1 MDGIG
6 QQALLSHPTPKRPP
20 TGWFR
25 ADSSHGRARAARTR
39 DHSVLSP
46 FDRRL
51 SWSRRLW
58 VRGCSRHSRGADDK
72 ASPGTR
78 ATPAREGPKTGHHV
92 MAGPEH
98 TAARPRHGLL
108 TVLQVKHLD
117 RHHAHQ
123 RRSGQPTAGSTVNAC
138 TKLAPSLPAKQ
149 GPGPDPRPD
158 PGQSASKP
166 AVWPGLAYLPVGRY
180 KSCRLVAATTQN
192 MHPALAAEP
201 WPGCPAGSGA
211 SLQPA
216 IRDPAANSQ
225 TYRDGQSGYL
235 QVDSG
240 SSPGSSPII
249 VTGSLWCHAFR
260 AAPGMRPD
268 APGRTSPWCPPG
280 RLAKLPRDRPAAQAP
295 HPEKRSRP

>member
-1 MDGIG
+1 MSHAPPAR
-6 QQALLSHPTPKRPP
+6 QALGVCTYRVKNAQAAGLPRTPAGHGSSPGGDAGADGRHRPAGAVIAP
-20 TGWFR
+20 PLQSG
-25 ADSSHGRARAARTR
+25 
-39 DHSVLSP
+39 
-46 FDRRL
+46 RRL
-51 SWSRRLW
+51 GGFGQIPVMAGQERLELETTVCCHHSTGGYLGRSRLW

-138 TKLAPSLPAKQ
+138 TKLAPSLPAKP

-166 AVWPGLAYLPVGRY
+166 AVCQAWPTCPSAATSHAGSSQPRLRTCTRRSPRNPGQAALPVR
-180 KSCRLVAATTQN
+180 
-192 MHPALAAEP
+192 ALPYSQQSGILPLIPRPTEM
-201 WPGCPAGSGA
+201 GS
-211 SLQPA
+211 QV
-216 IRDPAANSQ
+216 
-225 TYRDGQSGYL
+225 TYR
-235 QVDSG
+235 
-240 SSPGSSPII
+240 
-249 VTGSLWCHAFR
+249 
-260 AAPGMRPD
+260 
-268 APGRTSPWCPPG
+268 
-280 RLAKLPRDRPAAQAP
+280 
-295 HPEKRSRP
+295 